1 MLLKNLLR
9 GMVPLAMLLAMALT
23 ACGGSSQ
30 SGTNLTGTI
39 VIWHNWQGDYLAE
52 KQRIFDHYMSDHP
65 GVKIELVHQ
74 DNLID
79 KSIAA
84 VNAGNGPDIIAWVDD
99 SLGKL
104 AKSRIIVPIDQ
115 YASKDFV
122 DSTYVKPAAQAVEFD
137 GHIYGIPESVEAITM
152 MYNTALVQDSDLPKT
167 TDDLTAFQKSYSAA
181 HPGSYGV
188 VWNTQDAYFDAPWF
202 YGFGGYYVK
211 EDGTVGLK
219 TDGSIAAAKFIA
231 AQRDYLPKQLDYNVA
246 SALFSEGKAA
256 AIINGPWSYADYK
269 KAGIKLGF
277 HQLPTANGTPA
288 APFVGVKTLM
298 VTKLAK
304 NVALDVDFMKFY
316 TNTANQVAMGVNN
329 KEIPSNAAAQSDSQ
343 VQNDASIAGYASQSK
358 TGVPLPNTPF
368 MSALWKPTA
377 DGLTAIWTGAQTPEA
392 AMADA
397 QTKAESEV
405 AKLK

>member
-1 MLLKNLLR
+1 MSLKNLLR
-9 GMVPLAMLLAMALT
+9 GLIPLAMLLAMALT
-23 ACGGSSQ
+23 ACGSTAQQAS
-30 SGTNLTGTI
+30 LTGTI
-39 VIWHNWQGDYLAE
+39 VIWHNWQGDYLRA
-52 KQRIFDHYMSDHP
+52 KQVIFDSYMSSHP

-99 SLGKL
+99 SVGKL

-115 YASKDFV
+115 YASKSFV
-122 DSTYVKPAAQAVEFD
+122 ESTYVKPAAQGVEFD
-137 GHIYGIPESVEAITM
+137 GKVYGIPESVEAITM
-152 MYNTALVQDSDLPKT
+152 MYNTDLVKESDLPKT
-167 TDDLTAFQKSYSAA
+167 TDELTAFQKSYSAA
-181 HPGSYGV
+181 HPGQYGV

-219 TDGSIAAAKFIA
+219 SDGSIAAAKFIA
-231 AQRDYLPKQLDYNVA
+231 AQRDYLPKQLDYDVA
-246 SALFSEGKAA
+246 SALLSEGKAA
-256 AIINGPWSYADYK
+256 AIINGPWSYADYT
-269 KAGIKLGF
+269 KAKINLGF
-277 HQLPTANGTPA
+277 HQLPTANGTA
-288 APFVGVKTLM
+288 ASPFVGVKTLM

-316 TNTANQVAMGVNN
+316 TNAGNQLIMGVAN
-329 KEIPSNAAAQSDSQ
+329 KEIPANAAAQKESQ
-343 VQNDASIAGYASQSK
+343 IQNDPSIAAFATQS
-358 TGVPLPNTPF
+358 TVGVPLPNTPF

-392 AMADA
+392 AMGDA
-397 QTKAESEV
+397 QTKAEAEV